1 MGYEK
6 AFQEYID
13 ATNTHDFN
21 NVRKYLHD
29 DALYW
34 FTNKTCATPAE
45 IQAYF
50 ETTWEVIR
58 DEEYWATD
66 IRWLHADEHFATCVY
81 AYHYRGIYD
90 GKPVSGNGRATN
102 VFKVDDNGEWK
113 LIHEHL
119 SSIK

>member
-1 MGYEK
+1 MGYEQ
-6 AFQEYID
+6 AFQEYIN

-21 NVRKYLHD
+21 NVRKHLHD

-34 FTNKTCATPAE
+34 FTNKTCVTPSE

-66 IRWLHADEHFATCVY
+66 IRWLHADEQSATCVY

-90 GKPVSGNGRATN
+90 GKPVSGSGRATN
-102 VFKVDDNGEWK
+102 VFKVDDDGDWK